1 MSLMA
6 ELIRKALALGVP
18 LTVHVDLTY
27 RCNERC
33 EHCYLEHDDKGEMSY
48 NELSRLF
55 AQLADAGVFFLTLS
69 GGEPM
74 IRRDFFDV
82 VARAR
87 SLQFNVKVKTNAV
100 LIREAEARRLR
111 ALGVEQMQVSVYS
124 HRPEVHD
131 AVTKLPGSLHRTVEG
146 IRALRAAGLK
156 VAVANVMMRS
166 NLDDH
171 KGVASLARSLGATYS
186 ADPTV
191 TPMMSGDRSVLG
203 LRIPGAELPTLFH
216 DKELVGDPDSFCA
229 PPPPVG
235 ADERNAL
242 PCSAGN
248 SSCYVSPYGDVYP
261 CVQFPLPSG
270 NVRSQNFLD
279 IWRHSPQ
286 LLEVRSI
293 RTRDLPVC
301 SSCAHLGTC
310 TRCPGLA
317 WTEGNMRGPSSAD
330 CEKSFYRT
338 GVPSANML
346 ARGLMTFPAGTAET
360 ALAAF
365 APGSRPALGL
375 IQIAPLPQTAA

>member
-1 MSLMA
+1 MSLMT
-6 ELIRKALALGVP
+6 ELIQKAIRLGVP
-18 LTVHVDLTY
+18 LSGHLDLTY

-33 EHCYLEHDDKGEMSY
+33 EHCYLDHDDKGEMSF
-48 NELSRLF
+48 EEVSGVLG
-55 AQLADAGVFFLTLS
+55 QLAEAGVFFLILS

-74 IRRDFFDV
+74 LRRDFFDI

-87 SLQFNVKVKTNAV
+87 ALQFNVKIKTNAV
-100 LIREAEARRLR
+100 LVRAAEAQRLR

-124 HRPEVHD
+124 HRPEIHD
-131 AVTKLPGSLHRTVEG
+131 AVTKLPGSLRRTIRG

-166 NLDDH
+166 NLADRQA
-171 KGVASLARSLGATYS
+171 VAAMARELGATYS

-191 TPMMSGDRSVLG
+191 TPMMDGDRSVLD
-203 LRIPGAELPTLFH
+203 LRIDGSDLGCLFQ
-216 DKELVGDPDSFCA
+216 DKELVGDPEAFCA

-235 ADERNAL
+235 DDERKGL
-242 PCSAGN
+242 PCSAGH
-248 SSCYVSPYGDVYP
+248 SSFYISPYGDVYP

-270 NVRSQNFLD
+270 NIRRQKFLD

-286 LLEVRSI
+286 LQEVRSI
-293 RTRDLPVC
+293 HLGDLPVC

-317 WTEGNMRGPSSAD
+317 WAEGNMRGPSSVD

-346 ARGLMTFPAGTAET
+346 ARGLTTFPAGIAEKG
-360 ALAAF
+360 LASFPPVQGHAQ
-365 APGSRPALGL
+365 GL
-375 IQIAPLPQTAA
+375 IQIAPIRQTAA

>member
-6 ELIRKALALGVP
+6 ELIRKAVTLGVP
-18 LTVHVDLTY
+18 LAVHVDLTW

-48 NELSRLF
+48 EEISTLF
-55 AQLADAGVFFLTLS
+55 GQLADAGVFFLTLS

-74 IRRDFFDV
+74 IRRDFWDI

-87 SLQFNVKVKTNAV
+87 ALQFNVKVKTNAV

-111 ALGVEQMQVSVYS
+111 ALGVEQMQISVYS

-131 AVTKLPGSLHRTVEG
+131 AVTKLPGSLQRTLRG
-146 IRALRAAGLK
+146 IRALRAAGIK
-156 VAVANVMMRS
+156 VAMANVMMRS
-166 NLDDH
+166 NLADRNA
-171 KGVASLARSLGATYS
+171 VAELAHELGATYS

-191 TPMMSGDRSVLG
+191 TPMINGGRSVLD
-203 LRIPGAELPTLFH
+203 LRIPGSDLVGLFH
-216 DKELVGDPDSFCA
+216 DKALVGDPDSFCA

-235 ADERNAL
+235 DDERNGL
-242 PCSAGN
+242 PCSAGH

-261 CVQFPLPSG
+261 CIQFPLPTG
-270 NVRSQNFLD
+270 NVRRQRFLD
-279 IWRHSPQ
+279 IWRHSPE

-293 RTRDLPVC
+293 RARDLPVC

-338 GVPSANML
+338 GIPSANML
-346 ARGLMTFPAGTAET
+346 ARGLVTFPSGIADS
-360 ALAAF
+360 ALASF
-365 APGSRPALGL
+365 VPGAHPGLGL
-375 IQIAPLPQTAA
+375 VQIAPLPRTAA

>member
-1 MSLMA
+1 MSMIA
-6 ELIRKALALGVP
+6 ELIQKAAALGVP
-18 LTVHVDLTY
+18 LTAQVDLTY

-33 EHCYLEHDDKGEMSY
+33 EHCYLDHDDKGEMTFEEISS
-48 NELSRLF
+48 LLG
-55 AQLADAGVFFLTLS
+55 QLADAGVFFLVLS

-74 IRRDFFDV
+74 LRRDFFDI

-87 SLQFNVKVKTNAV
+87 ALLFNVKIKTNAV
-100 LIREAEARRLR
+100 LVRTKEAQRLR

-124 HRPEVHD
+124 HRAEIHD
-131 AVTKLPGSLHRTVEG
+131 AVTKLPGSLRRTLEG

-166 NLDDH
+166 NLADRQ
-171 KGVASLARSLGATYS
+171 GVAAMARELGATYS

-191 TPMMSGDRSVLG
+191 TPMMSGDRSVLD
-203 LRIPGAELPTLFH
+203 LRIPGSELAGLFQ
-216 DKELVGDPDSFCA
+216 DKELVGDPEAFCA
-229 PPPPVG
+229 PPAPVDDD
-235 ADERNAL
+235 ARNAR

-248 SSCYVSPYGDVYP
+248 SSCYISPYGDVFP

-270 NVRSQNFLD
+270 NVRSQTFLD
-279 IWRHSPQ
+279 IWHHSPQ
-286 LLEVRSI
+286 LEEVRSI
-293 RTRDLPVC
+293 RAGDLPVC

-317 WTEGNMRGPSSAD
+317 WREGNMRGPSSAD

-338 GVPSANML
+338 GIPSANML
-346 ARGLMTFPAGTAET
+346 ARGLVNFPAGMAEA

-365 APGSRPALGL
+365 PAVAHRGVSLV
-375 IQIAPLPQTAA
+375 QIAPLPQNVA

>member
-1 MSLMA
+1 MSLME
-6 ELIRKALALGVP
+6 ELIRKALSLGVP

-48 NELSRLF
+48 EEISRLF

-74 IRRDFFDV
+74 IRRDFFDI

-87 SLQFNVKVKTNAV
+87 ALLFNVKVKTNAV

-124 HRPEVHD
+124 HRAEIHD
-131 AVTKLPGSLHRTVEG
+131 GITKLPGSLRRTIEG

-156 VAVANVMMRS
+156 VAVSNVMMRS
-166 NLDDH
+166 NLADR
-171 KGVASLARSLGATYS
+171 KGVADLARELGATYS

-191 TPMMSGDRSVLG
+191 TPMLNGDRAVLD
-203 LRIPGAELPTLFH
+203 LRIPGHELPSLFR

-229 PPPPVG
+229 PPAPVG
-235 ADERNAL
+235 DAERNAL

-248 SSCYVSPYGDVYP
+248 SSCYVSPYGDVFP

-270 NVRSQNFLD
+270 NVRQQSFVD

-286 LLEVRSI
+286 LREVRSI
-293 RTRDLPVC
+293 RTCDLPVC

-317 WTEGNMRGPSSAD
+317 FTEGNMRGPSSSD

-338 GVPSANML
+338 GMPSANML
-346 ARGLMTFPAGTAET
+346 ARGLVTFPAGTADT

-365 APGSRPALGL
+365 PPVASPGPGL
-375 IQIAPLPQTAA
+375 IQIAPLRQTAA